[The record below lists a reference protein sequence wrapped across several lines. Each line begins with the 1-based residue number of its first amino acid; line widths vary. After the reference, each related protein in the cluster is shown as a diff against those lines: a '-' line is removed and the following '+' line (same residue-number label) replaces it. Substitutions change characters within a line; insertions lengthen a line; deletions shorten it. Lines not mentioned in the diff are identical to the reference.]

1 MTVPNTL
8 SRFSTPGHTALIL
21 RIGLGLIF
29 IIGGLWKLSRLLSPD
44 HAAAIVNRYT
54 ASNGYINQF
63 FQDYLFTGWM
73 GDIMGPWGF
82 LTALSTFELLSGIA
96 LVLGLM
102 VRPLAL
108 IYTFLLWTF
117 IVALPVHTVPGE
129 TMASATF
136 QAPAL
141 LVQIR
146 DISLSGLMAV
156 LFMLGAG
163 RASIDEKIF
172 GTIATSPVLN
182 WNTLGL
188 LTRLSMAAPLLVG
201 GLFATTGAVPTYLTP
216 GWILLVGALLLI
228 SGVGVRAAG
237 ILVVAIMLWRMGNGI
252 NLDSSLLDIVNS
264 FKREFAFL
272 SAGAIL
278 AMLGGGEKFTPRD
291 LKARTSAYLDSRKLR
306 SA

>member
-1 MTVPNTL
+1 MTASNTL
-8 SRFSTPGHTALIL
+8 ARFSTPGNTALIL
-21 RIGLGLIF
+21 RVGLGLIF

-44 HAAAIVNRYT
+44 HSLAIVSKYT

-63 FQDYLFTGWM
+63 FQDYLFTGWL
-73 GDIMGPWGF
+73 GDIIGPWGF
-82 LTALSTFELLSGIA
+82 LTTLSTFELLSGVA

-102 VRPLAL
+102 VKPLAL
-108 IYTFLLWTF
+108 IYMFLLWTF

-129 TMASATF
+129 AAASATF
-136 QAPAL
+136 QAPAI

-146 DISLSGLMAV
+146 DIALSGLMAT

-163 RASIDEKIF
+163 RASVDARIF
-172 GTIATSPVLN
+172 GNIAISKQLN

-201 GLFATTGAVPTYLTP
+201 GLFASTGAVPTFSTP
-216 GWILLVGALLLI
+216 GWLLLI
-228 SGVGVRAAG
+228 GSLLLIAGIGVRAAG
-237 ILVVAIMLWRMGNGI
+237 ILVVMIMLWRMGNGI
-252 NLDSSLLDIVNS
+252 SLDASLLDIVNS

-272 SAGAIL
+272 AAGLIL
-278 AMLGGGEKFTPRD
+278 AMLGGGDKFTPRD
-291 LKARTSAYLDSRKLR
+291 LQMRVSAYLEARKLQ